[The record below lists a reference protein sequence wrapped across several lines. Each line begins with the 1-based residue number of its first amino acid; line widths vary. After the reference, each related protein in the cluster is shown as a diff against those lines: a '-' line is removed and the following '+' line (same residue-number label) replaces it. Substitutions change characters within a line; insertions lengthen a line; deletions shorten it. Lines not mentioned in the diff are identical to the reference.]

1 MDPAPKT
8 EKEIREE
15 RWRQRWNAFWTPF
28 ITLTAVVSS
37 VAMLMVLIQTCQQRN
52 LPVPLLLPTSPLSRP
67 GAVKTPGPVPNDH
80 VGDRSTIPVPAPDRQ
95 DEAQPPPR

>member
-1 MDPAPKT
+1 VDQPPKT

-52 LPVPLLLPTSPLSRP
+52 LPVPLLPPTSPLNRP
-67 GAVKTPGPVPNDH
+67 GAVKPLGPDPD
-80 VGDRSTIPVPAPDRQ
+80 DRVRERGMIPAPTPDRQ
-95 DEAQPPPR
+95 DDGPSSAR

>member
-1 MDPAPKT
+1 VVETPKT
-8 EKEIREE
+8 EKDIKEE

-52 LPVPLLLPTSPLSRP
+52 LPVPLLPPTSPLNRP
-67 GAVKTPGPVPNDH
+67 GDLKPSAPVPDDDAGKRGM
-80 VGDRSTIPVPAPDRQ
+80 VPPAGPPDQTPAPR
-95 DEAQPPPR
+95 R